1 MSTDAQESLRIPLAG
16 GRRCAAPVCHRAR
29 GAYLQPQL
37 QRGSHWLFS
46 VTPCRESPHGAPP
59 VAPCNDTR
67 GRGACREPPPR
78 RRRWGGRSRQTVSL
92 REGRGRRRARPAKG
106 EAGVVGIPRLSRSGR
121 AQVRSPC
128 LPFLGRRAGR
138 GPLRSPPRDEP
149 RIIRLT
155 TLNVQ
160 ASRADNEYCQAR
172 HSSRGV
178 RCVWLSGTA
187 GVCPAGHDLARD
199 RRARRSRPVGVEL
212 RWDDGYDC
220 VFPRKAL

>member
-1 MSTDAQESLRIPLAG
+1 MCRTSLSQG
-16 GRRCAAPVCHRAR
+16 SRCLLTAPVTAR
-29 GAYLQPQL
+29 ITLVVL
-37 QRGSHWLFS
+37 C

-59 VAPCNDTR
+59 VALCNDTR

>member
-1 MSTDAQESLRIPLAG
+1 MKALTARRPWPRVTIRGVGGHAG
-16 GRRCAAPVCHRAR
+16 
-29 GAYLQPQL
+29 
-37 QRGSHWLFS
+37 S
-46 VTPCRESPHGAPP
+46 APP
-59 VAPCNDTR
+59 VS
-67 GRGACREPPPR
+67 RGATDPGEGVCLPPPLAPL
-78 RRRWGGRSRQTVSL
+78 GRSLQANSVPA
-92 REGRGRRRARPAKG
+92 GRPWPTAGPPCKG